1 MPTKKKYKSST
12 KKQQS
17 SYLLLDE
24 PPLMILPQLAAQIG
38 LNEAVILQQVNY
50 WLRDK
55 RIKQDRRYTFQDRFW
70 IYNGYPD
77 WQQQFP
83 FWSQNTIY
91 RTIRSLEKL
100 GILLSRQIRSSDR
113 RKWYSIDY
121 DKLNSISSIWRDGRP
136 QDEGLLTEISSESD
150 SPPPK
155 RVRKQRISK
164 RVLDNY
170 VEPEYEPT
178 ADELEWASVRSE
190 IDE

>member
-1 MPTKKKYKSST
+1 MPIKKKYRSSL

-38 LNEAVILQQVNY
+38 LNEAVILQQINY

-55 RIKQDRRYTFQDRFW
+55 RIKQDRRYTFQGLFW

-77 WQQQFP
+77 WHQQFP
-83 FWSQNTIY
+83 FWSQTTIY
-91 RTIRSLEKL
+91 RTIRNLEKL
-100 GILLSRQIRSSDR
+100 GILLSRQIHSSDR

-121 DKLNSISSIWRDGRP
+121 NKLNSITSIWRDGTP
-136 QDEGLLTEISSESD
+136 QNEGLLTEISPESD

-164 RVLDNY
+164 NVLDHY

-178 ADELEWASVRSE
+178 CDELEWASVRSE
-190 IDE
+190 VDG